1 MSIREE
7 ITEAYPD
14 ETFLFAD
21 GFDDAIIGIDSKF
34 LVCYDQDKCIEIL
47 SQDMT
52 NEEAGEYFWY
62 NVEGAHM
69 GEKTP
74 RFIKRFNNA
83 RGDQWH
89 VDQYNR
95 NRDPKDQI
103 KTIDEMPN
111 IYESPNGGKTVYKR
125 KFGDYSL
132 KEKIESGLEFGEGE
146 GHD

>member
-1 MSIREE
+1 MNIRQAVVD
-7 ITEAYPD
+7 AYPE

-21 GFDDAIIGIDSKF
+21 GFDEAIIGIDSKF

-47 SQDMT
+47 SRDMS
-52 NEEAGEYFWY
+52 EEDAGEYFWY

-83 RGDQWH
+83 RGAEWR

-95 NRDPKDQI
+95 NRSQEDQI
-103 KTIDEMPN
+103 TSVDEIPDIFESPDNGKTI
-111 IYESPNGGKTVYKR
+111 YKR
-125 KFGDYSL
+125 KAGHYDSR
-132 KEKIESGLEFGEGE
+132 EKLEFGEGE